1 MKKIVLIAMSCI
13 LLTGCASRFDSNKT
27 DETTP
32 NSTNKVV
39 IPEYKISGDNYQSV
53 LPFLPSKS
61 RGLVVNNLNSRTDLE
76 AFEIGLMDLSKEAFP
91 TDKYYFRE
99 GQFLETVTIRSW
111 LARKYTA
118 AQLAAKVLIEKDNRL
133 LKDNLGLNPID
144 DEVGTVKERNEKAPE
159 YLAHILE
166 QDYLVKSDDKVKLGG
181 ISIGLALNSV
191 YYYKEVVGGENL
203 TVTTEREKL
212 LAEGKKL
219 AQEVIKRMRS
229 DKDIPKV
236 PITIALFEQQSV
248 GSVVPGTFLTSTD
261 LGKGDNTI
269 SNWKDIDKKNILFP
283 STEANK
289 NYHGDQETFL
299 NFKDVVEEYFP
310 NFSGVIGQA
319 TYKNK
324 VFEEL
329 KITIPIQFYGKTE
342 VLSFTQFVAGEVM
355 RIFPSSV
362 KVDVEITST
371 NGSEALIVRTPGKDT
386 PFIYIYN

>member
-1 MKKIVLIAMSCI
+1 MIMKKIVLIAMSCI

-76 AFEIGLMDLSKEAFP
+76 AFEEGLMDLSKEAFP

-99 GQFLETVTIRSW
+99 GQFLETATIKSW
-111 LARKYTA
+111 LARKYSA
-118 AQLAAKVLIEKDNRL
+118 AQLAAKL
-133 LKDNLGLNPID
+133 LKEKDNLGLNPLD
-144 DEVGTVKERNEKAPE
+144 DEVGTIKERNEKAPE

-166 QDYLVKSDDKVKLGG
+166 QNYLVKTDDKVKLGG

-191 YYYKEVVGGENL
+191 YYYKEVVGGDNL

-212 LAEGKKL
+212 VAEGKKL
-219 AQEVIKRMRS
+219 AQEVITRMRN
-229 DKDIPKV
+229 DKDIPNV
-236 PITIALFEQQSV
+236 PITIALFEQQSI
-248 GSVVPGTFLTSTD
+248 GSVLPGTFLTSTD
-261 LGKGDNTI
+261 LGKGDRTI

-283 STEANK
+283 STEADK

-299 NFKDVVEEYFP
+299 NFKDIVEEYFP

-319 TYKNK
+319 TYRNK

-362 KVDVEITST
+362 QVDVEITST